1 MDILSDSEI
10 YEKKLSEVNKLI
22 SDLEALEE
30 SGTRLEGD
38 FLRMYN
44 TAKKWRRE
52 LEKANGTLEESSKNA
67 DTLVNKLDKGVGKL
81 NSSLT
86 SLQRIVEGGFF
97 NPLKTLSKSWGDAD
111 QAANVFGRTIGL
123 NAKGVAQLRDETIK
137 FANDVH
143 IGEKYNAS
151 IKEMIELQQNYS
163 KTVGRNLQI
172 SDKQR
177 ETLLATSK
185 LMRENTNEF
194 ASKLENMGV
203 GLEKSGDIAAKM
215 FNEASKSGISFE
227 KYSQSVTQNL
237 TKVQSYGFKNGVEG
251 LTSMAKKAAEV
262 NLNIAE
268 AFKVAEKI
276 QGGGIQEAIKMGA
289 GLQVLGGPFAQMGDP
304 MGILYQGL
312 NDVEGLQDRIVKMF
326 GNMGQI
332 QNGQVNFSGA
342 NRLRMRAAAESLGV
356 SADEMMQMASRQ
368 AVRGQVSKQ
377 MGGRFNND
385 AELKELILN
394 TATLNKDNEAVVNI
408 NGQEKKLSEIDAKDK
423 QALKDMQK
431 TQSEDIKDIAQILRG
446 YTDVQEGFQKE
457 IENKKASAFSE
468 IGKFTKMIYGK
479 MGESNTML
487 TIIKDVFLAQT
498 MLNAVGNITGGIGNI
513 FGGRGGGSLGGGRGL
528 RGSRGGGIGLGG
540 GTGSMA
546 PGATSDFIYKGR
558 MYSGDATGVL
568 NSSGNLVSGR
578 ELRGIQRST
587 NYLSSRGAQ
596 VTESGAIKSRMGL
609 TLSKSGDVAK
619 AARNLK
625 VAGGVAGG
633 AIAGVATGL
642 GYLADGSFTNGNQ
655 SDKTKAIG
663 GTLGS
668 AILGG
673 LGTAFLG
680 PIGGMIGAELGKFV
694 GEGVGKLINKG
705 RAAKKSKLV
714 EELGGKDSEKGKA
727 LASLSDSYSRSE
739 LKKIKK
745 ALEDG
750 KITEGELS
758 NKLMKKMA
766 KSGDKDI
773 IEKYGSKAAK
783 DKMNKEI
790 EKLNAKI
797 EKGSFDMDTGE
808 FNIANGNFTP
818 IEPVAYARGGKVEGP
833 SDINGPGVPTIMG
846 GNEFVVNAVATAKNE
861 PILNAINNGAEFD
874 FSGMKSMPVE
884 PVRMAEGGKPIDK
897 VTPTPE
903 PSTGKGLQMP
913 IKISN
918 ILPSLLK
925 NPMTPLPVKAIKA
938 AKDFV
943 SDKIG
948 NFGKMEVGP
957 IKLDVSGTIK
967 LDAGGKQVD
976 LDAIMNNP
984 AFLTQLSQMIERRLA
999 DNVNGGNFK
1008 ELRKNKQHSF

>member
-1 MDILSDSEI
+1 MAFTEEQIKSMNEDDIRSLTVE
-10 YEKKLSEVNKLI
+10 ELNEVIETLDKMRKRTGKI
-22 SDLEALEE
+22 
-30 SGTRLEGD
+30 GD
-38 FLRMYN
+38 DFKEVYGLTQAY
-44 TAKKWRRE
+44 RRE
-52 LEKANGTLEESSKNA
+52 LEKGTEELGEHAKKWEETA
-67 DTLVNKLDKGVGKL
+67 KKLDKH
-81 NSSLT
+81 NSKIGGFKDVLGGINGIVTSISNSIT
-86 SLQRIVEGGFF
+86 SLAD
-97 NPLKTLSKSWGDAD
+97 PWGRVD
-111 QAANVFGRTIGL
+111 QQANEFGKTIGL

-143 IGEKYNAS
+143 IGEKYNTS

-408 NGQEKKLSEIDAKDK
+408 NGQEKKLSEIDARDK

-446 YTDVQEGFQKE
+446 YTDVQQGFQKE
-457 IENKKASAFSE
+457 VENKKVSSFSE
-468 IGKFTKMIYGK
+468 IGKFTKMMYNKLGQSAVAL
-479 MGESNTML
+479 EV
-487 TIIKDVFLAQT
+487 IKDAVLVMSVA
-498 MLNAVGNITGGIGNI
+498 NAVGGVMNSVSGGMRGFSRMAPKAGGVSGGGAVSGGAGTASVIKTTSVAGGGQTIATNYGGAYSQRTLEKLARKTGGEVVQEGGMVLDKAGNDITGK
-513 FGGRGGGSLGGGRGL
+513 
-528 RGSRGGGIGLGG
+528 
-540 GTGSMA
+540 A
-546 PGATSDFIYKGR
+546 AK
-558 MYSGDATGVL
+558 
-568 NSSGNLVSGR
+568 
-578 ELRGIQRST
+578 
-587 NYLSSRGAQ
+587 
-596 VTESGAIKSRMGL
+596 
-609 TLSKSGDVAK
+609 VAK
-619 AARNLK
+619 TSKILGK
-625 VAGGVAGG
+625 VGSGVAGG
-633 AIAGVATGL
+633 AIAGVATGI

-714 EELGGKDSEKGKA
+714 EELGGKDSDKGKA
-727 LASLSDSYSRSE
+727 LASLSDSYSRAE

-758 NKLMKKMA
+758 NKLMKKIA

-773 IEKYGSKAAK
+773 IEKYGSKGAK
-783 DKMNKEI
+783 AKINEEI

-874 FSGMKSMPVE
+874 FSGMKSMPFE

>member
-1 MDILSDSEI
+1 MAFTEEQIKSMKEDDIRSLTVEELNEI
-10 YEKKLSEVNKLI
+10 IETLDKMRKRTGKIDDDFKEVYGLAQAYHRELEKSSGELGEHAKKL
-22 SDLEALEE
+22 EE
-30 SGTRLEGD
+30 
-38 FLRMYN
+38 
-44 TAKKWRRE
+44 TAKKWDE
-52 LEKANGTLEESSKNA
+52 QSSKVSGFKNV
-67 DTLVNKLDKGVGKL
+67 LGGINGVVTSIT
-81 NSSLT
+81 NSIT
-86 SLQRIVEGGFF
+86 SLA
-97 NPLKTLSKSWGDAD
+97 NPWGKVD
-111 QAANVFGRTIGL
+111 QAANNFGKTIGL

-143 IGEKYNAS
+143 IGEKYNTS

-172 SDKQR
+172 SNKQR

-185 LMRENTNEF
+185 LMGQNTNEF
-194 ASKLENMGV
+194 ASKLENMGI

-215 FNEASKSGISFE
+215 FNEASKSGVSFE

-304 MGILYQGL
+304 MGLLYQGL

-408 NGQEKKLSEIDAKDK
+408 NGQEKKLSEIDARDK

-457 IENKKASAFSE
+457 VENKKVSSFSE
-468 IGKFTKMIYGK
+468 IGKFTKMMYNKLGQSTIAL
-479 MGESNTML
+479 E
-487 TIIKDVFLAQT
+487 IIKDAVLVMSVAT
-498 MLNAVGNITGGIGNI
+498 AVGGVMNSVSGGMRGLSRMAPKA
-513 FGGRGGGSLGGGRGL
+513 GGVSGGGGGASLARGGGMAGNMTGGGV
-528 RGSRGGGIGLGG
+528 SNIGGYSAGKTFKSGG
-540 GTGSMA
+540 VN
-546 PGATSDFIYKGR
+546 YKVNSKG
-558 MYSGDATGVL
+558 TGVL
-568 NSSGNLVSGR
+568 KQNASGKWVNAGSAG
-578 ELRGIQRST
+578 T
-587 NYLSSRGAQ
+587 NAAAKSA
-596 VTESGAIKSRMGL
+596 SRM
-609 TLSKSGDVAK
+609 AK
-619 AARNLK
+619 IG
-625 VAGGVAGG
+625 GGVAGG

-714 EELGGKDSEKGKA
+714 EELGGKDSDKGKA
-727 LASLSDSYSRSE
+727 LASLSDSYSRAE

-758 NKLMKKMA
+758 NKLMKKIA

-773 IEKYGSKAAK
+773 IEKYGSKGAK
-783 DKMNKEI
+783 AKINEEI

-918 ILPSLLK
+918 IIPSLLK
-925 NPMTPLPVKAIKA
+925 NPMAPLPVKAIKA

-984 AFLTQLSQMIERRLA
+984 AFLTQLSQMIERRLS
-999 DNVNGGNFK
+999 DNINGGNFK
-1008 ELRKNKQHSF
+1008 ELRKSKQHNF